1 MGLGPF
7 CLFPSVGN
15 RLRAK
20 EVSASSDPDLAEAA
34 LDFPDARDA
43 TTCSERGEEGE
54 DDATSKSEIHQAVG
68 ARENGEMGR
77 LMFA

>member
-1 MGLGPF
+1 M
-7 CLFPSVGN
+7 
-15 RLRAK
+15 
-20 EVSASSDPDLAEAA
+20 SASSDPDLAEAA

-68 ARENGEMGR
+68 ASWENGEMGR